1 MCGRSSEQLVP
12 VKAFQFGQLDPD
24 QQMQGTM
31 GETVNFIWIGE
42 KLGPLH
48 AACIR
53 SFRRHG
59 HRTVLHAFDAPK
71 DTPDGVEIFDAS
83 QLLSQ
88 SEIVAYKYEKSLAL
102 TANIYR
108 YRLLE
113 AGLGIYA
120 DCDVYCVRP
129 FPEQQWLFGWEKK
142 DVINCAVLKAPAD
155 SDLVKSLVQCTSGR
169 HFIAPWWSPVKK
181 AAYNRLMKLGFG
193 RDIRRTRWG
202 TTGPQLLTFL
212 IKKYGLAD
220 RALPM
225 DAFYPVHQAMTDLL
239 FDAELS
245 IKDVTT
251 PRTYAIHLYNNSI
264 APTFNPPPGS
274 PLAEI
279 LAGT

>member
-1 MCGRSSEQLVP
+1 
-12 VKAFQFGQLDPD
+12 
-24 QQMQGTM
+24 M
-31 GETVNFIWIGE
+31 GETVNFVWIGD

-59 HRTVLHAFDAPK
+59 HRTVLHAFETPK
-71 DTPDGVEIFDAS
+71 DTPDGVEMFDAS
-83 QLLSQ
+83 QLLSR
-88 SEIVAYKYEKSLAL
+88 SEIVTYRHEKSLAL

-108 YRLLE
+108 YRLLQ

-129 FPEQQWLFGWEKK
+129 FPEQDWLFGWESNN
-142 DVINCAVLKAPAD
+142 VVNNAVLKAPAD
-155 SDLVKSLVQCTSGR
+155 SKLVKSLVLFTSGR
-169 HFIAPWWSPVKK
+169 HFIAPWWSPGKTAVYK
-181 AAYNRLMKLGFG
+181 RLEKVGLG

-202 TTGPQLLTFL
+202 ATGPQLLTFL

-220 RALPM
+220 KALPM

-239 FDAELS
+239 FDAGLS
-245 IKDVTT
+245 VRDVTT

-264 APTFNPPPGS
+264 TPTSGPPPGS

-279 LAGT
+279 LAGS